1 MAVVEIG
8 RDIYP
13 MFSIKRRTTY
23 LIEYMLKK
31 IMPQQSMSPSTVEHM
46 DDFYLHFMISQIIC
60 LISMFCN

>member
-8 RDIYP
+8 RDIFP

-31 IMPQQSMSPSTVEHM
+31 NYASTEHVS
-46 DDFYLHFMISQIIC
+46 FHC
-60 LISMFCN
+60 